1 MRTLI
6 GIAGTTA
13 VGKSAVAVE
22 LAKLLHTEVISADS
36 MQIYKGMDVGTAKIT
51 LNEMQGVVHH
61 MLDVVEPNCQY
72 SSFLYQ
78 QQASEIIDNMK
89 TVPIVVGGTGFYFD
103 SLIYPPEYGNAEKGR
118 RDELLE
124 IYRTEGLAALRELL
138 AQLDENALHTIDVN
152 NYKRVIRAI
161 EIAESGASRATGT
174 RLNSPRY
181 NLVLFVLQR
190 DRQKL
195 YEAIDKRVEQMF
207 ANGLVDEVKTLI
219 DRYCFCDTPA
229 FQAIGYKEIAEYLQ
243 NKCTLQQ
250 AEQNIK
256 LNTRHYAKRQITY
269 FKRMNVTEFIDVD
282 RFVGDELANYLY
294 KKISEKGVI

>member
-103 SLIYPPEYGNAEKGR
+103 SLVYPPEYGNAEKGR

-174 RLNSPRY
+174 RLNSPCY